1 MCVCKRRNS
10 IVWTSGRLSLS
21 SGSSCVLSS
30 ACAPALCLLQ
40 RRALR
45 DAAMLGE
52 CAGRARGALT
62 RLRGAGQC
70 RKGCRGGGG
79 ARRAAAGRRGRG
91 RARRGGRHAVVA
103 EGHSAAAVRGAVAA
117 EPGAGAALLRRH
129 RRCGAWLPLVTRRC
143 VPRSASS
150 ASRRG
155 WRGRA
160 GTPACE
166 GRLCARADCWFTCT
180 DGKASAVLL
189 GGLAAAFALCT
200 FLHALMSVGQCNV
213 RYVC

>member
-1 MCVCKRRNS
+1 MTATCVCKRMNS
-10 IVWTSGRLSLS
+10 IARTSGRLCWS
-21 SGSSCVLSS
+21 SGSSCALSS
-30 ACAPALCLLQ
+30 ACAPVLCLLQ

-129 RRCGAWLPLVTRRC
+129 RRCGAWLRLVTRRR
-143 VPRSASS
+143 VPRP
-150 ASRRG
+150 ASRLG
-155 WRGRA
+155 WGRRA

-166 GRLCARADCWFTCT
+166 GRLCAHADCWFTCT
-180 DGKASAVLL
+180 HGKVSAVLL
-189 GGLAAAFALCT
+189 GGLAAAFA
-200 FLHALMSVGQCNV
+200 
-213 RYVC
+213 